1 MFSFNFSRDQTET
14 PLQKL
19 FLLRNQTKTL
29 ATQARSRG
37 KLLQTRKDNTESLV
51 ITSVVLIRG
60 SFRGDER
67 YLKIFKCSLA
77 HARNIFANARMLAF
91 FSVLLEIFQIL
102 RWVKANVIL
111 HGT

>member
-37 KLLQTRKDNTESLV
+37 KLLQTKDNTESLV
-51 ITSVVLIRG
+51 ITHVVLIRG
-60 SFRGDER
+60 SSRGDER

-77 HARNIFANARMLAF
+77 HARSIFAIARMLAF

-102 RWVKANVIL
+102 RWVKINVIL